1 MQGSVVFMNEL
12 EIKLI
17 FIYNADSGPI
27 SLMKDFFHKVL
38 KPSTY
43 ECNLCAVSF
52 GNFGMK
58 KEWKNYINN
67 LDIPIEFLHRDQFLR
82 QYNVKGAKFPSAYLQ
97 RESELELFIPQDRM
111 NEVQSVEELIKKVN
125 EKLSKMSVIT
135 SIVH

>member
-1 MQGSVVFMNEL
+1 MNDLEL
-12 EIKLI
+12 KLI

-58 KEWKNYINN
+58 KEWKNYIDN
-67 LDIPIEFLHRDQFLR
+67 LDVPAEFLHRDQFIK
-82 QYNVKGAKFPSAYLQ
+82 QYDVKNAQFPSAYLKTD
-97 RESELELFIPQDRM
+97 SKLELFISQDEM
-111 NEVQSVEELIKKVN
+111 NELQSVEELIRIVIKKLREMNV
-125 EKLSKMSVIT
+125 
-135 SIVH
+135 

>member
-1 MQGSVVFMNEL
+1 MNESEL
-12 EIKLI
+12 KLI

-58 KEWKNYINN
+58 KEWKNYIDN
-67 LDIPIEFLHRDQFLR
+67 LDVPAEFLHRDQFLK
-82 QYNVKGAKFPSAYLQ
+82 QYDVENAQFPSAYL
-97 RESELELFIPQDRM
+97 RRDSKLELFMSQDEM
-111 NEVQSVEELIKKVN
+111 NELQSVEELIR
-125 EKLSKMSVIT
+125 
-135 SIVH
+135 IVHKKLREMNV